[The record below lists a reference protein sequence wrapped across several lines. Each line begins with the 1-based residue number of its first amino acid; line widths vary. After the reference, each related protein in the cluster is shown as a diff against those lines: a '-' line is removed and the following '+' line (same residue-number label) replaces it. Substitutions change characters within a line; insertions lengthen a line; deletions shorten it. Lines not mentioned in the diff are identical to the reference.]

1 LCSECGHK
9 MPDMPL
15 HQRQWACPAC
25 GSEHDRDI
33 NAAMNIRQQGILE
46 LKAAGLAVSAHGGQR
61 KSVNVTV
68 AA

>member
-1 LCSECGHK
+1 
-9 MPDMPL
+9 
-15 HQRQWACPAC
+15 RNWACPAC

-46 LKAAGLAVSAHGGQR
+46 LKAAGHVVSTHGGQR
-61 KSVNVTV
+61 KSVNLTV